1 MHQVV
6 DTRYRTTELL
16 GIGGMA
22 EVYLAHD
29 EVLDRDVAL
38 KVLSRRFAEDD
49 EVIERFRGEARS
61 AAALRH
67 PNIVSI
73 YDRGETEDGTY
84 YIVMEYLPGGTLK
97 DWILREGRL
106 PPHAAAALAV
116 QVAEALREAH
126 RNGVIHR
133 DVKPQNTLLTESGD
147 VKVADFG
154 IARAASSATLTRTG
168 VVLGSV
174 HYMSPEQA
182 IGACIDSRS
191 DLYSL
196 GIVLYE
202 MLTGELPY
210 DGENPISVAMKHLEG
225 RPPSPREIDPSIP
238 EGIDAV
244 TVRLLA
250 KDPEER
256 YPDGA
261 SLLEDLER
269 IQKGSTPTAATMRL
283 AVGTT
288 SPPAADAQPTAPR
301 EARIGGTPSP
311 PAPRRRNKRRWRIVP
326 LVVAATL
333 LVGLALIGTVGAS
346 FWQAPQERSEV
357 PVVEAS
363 SLVGVPDVAGQSIA
377 EASRTLRDA
386 GLTVDREQEAVKSDE
401 PEGTVLGTDPPAG
414 SEVEE
419 GTSVTLTVSRG
430 APQERLVAFDTPTDS
445 GAALK
450 VATAEPTTQQLDPA
464 PPVPTPT
471 PTTRSVA
478 PRQSDSEQSAEEREE
493 EVLEDQKETQEEA
506 REVAREEEGQVQVES
521 REEGGE
527 IRERVN
533 ESIEEIQ
540 ENVQGRLEKA
550 REDREDD

>member
-1 MHQVV
+1 VRQVV
-6 DTRYRTTELL
+6 DTRYRTVELL

-38 KVLSRRFAEDD
+38 KVLSRRCADD
-49 EVIERFRGEARS
+49 GEVIERFRGEARS

-73 YDRGETEDGTY
+73 YDWGGTEDGTY

-97 DWILREGRL
+97 DRILREGRL
-106 PPHAAAALAV
+106 PPRAAAAAAI

-126 RNGVIHR
+126 HNGVIHR
-133 DVKPQNTLLTESGD
+133 DVKPQNVLLTESGD

-182 IGACIDSRS
+182 VGAPADPRS

-196 GIVLYE
+196 GVVLYE

-210 DGENPISVAMKHLEG
+210 DGESPISVAMKHIEG
-225 RPPSPREIDPSIP
+225 RLRPLRKVDPSIP

-250 KDPEER
+250 KDLEDR
-256 YPDGA
+256 YPDA
-261 SLLEDLER
+261 TNLLEDLDR
-269 IQKGSTPTAATMRL
+269 VQKGLTPTADTMRL

-288 SPPAADAQPTAPR
+288 SRPEAEVQPTAPW
-301 EARIGGTPSP
+301 EARSGAPSP
-311 PAPRRRNKRRWRIVP
+311 PAPRRRKKRRRWIVP
-326 LVVAATL
+326 LVVAAAL
-333 LVGLALIGTVGAS
+333 LAALALTGTVGS
-346 FWQAPQERSEV
+346 SLWQGLRGWSEV

-363 SLVGVPDVAGQSIA
+363 SLIGVPDVAGQDV
-377 EASRTLRDA
+377 EQASQRLRDA
-386 GLTVDREQEAVKSDE
+386 GLAVGREHDMVGSDE

-414 SEVEE
+414 SEVEA
-419 GTSVTLTVSRG
+419 GTSVTMSVSRG
-430 APQERLVAFDTPTDS
+430 APQERTAGLGAPTVS
-445 GAALK
+445 GTVLK
-450 VATAEPTTQQLDPA
+450 VPATEPNIQQPDPA
-464 PPVPTPT
+464 PVPPPTP
-471 PTTRSVA
+471 A
-478 PRQSDSEQSAEEREE
+478 PMQDTRQSDPEQSVEEREQ
-493 EVLEDQKETQEEA
+493 VLEDQEETQEEA
-506 REVAREEEGQVQVES
+506 QERERETQEVAQEEAEES
-521 REEGGE
+521 Q
-527 IRERVN
+527 ERVQ
-533 ESIEEIQ
+533 EAIEEIQ
-540 ENVQGRLEKA
+540 ERVQERVEEGPR
-550 REDREDD
+550 RRDRERD

>member
-1 MHQVV
+1 MYQVV
-6 DTRYRTTELL
+6 DTRYRTIELL

-38 KVLSRRFAEDD
+38 KVLSRRFADDD

-182 IGACIDSRS
+182 IGAPVDSRS

-196 GIVLYE
+196 GVVLYE
-202 MLTGELPY
+202 MLTGEPPY
-210 DGENPISVAMKHLEG
+210 DGENPICVAMKHLEG
-225 RPPSPREIDPSIP
+225 RPPSPRETDPLIP
-238 EGIDAV
+238 EGMDAV
-244 TVRLLA
+244 TIRLLA

-256 YPDGA
+256 YPDA
-261 SLLEDLER
+261 TSLLEDLDR
-269 IQKGSTPTAATMRL
+269 VQRGSTPTAATTRL
-283 AVGTT
+283 AVRTA
-288 SPPAADAQPTAPR
+288 SPPAAGAQPTAPR

-311 PAPRRRNKRRWRIVP
+311 PAPRRSSKRRWRLVP
-326 LVVAATL
+326 LVVAAAL
-333 LVGLALIGTVGAS
+333 LAGLALIGTVGAS
-346 FWQAPQERSEV
+346 FWQDLQERSEV

-363 SLVGVPDVAGQSIA
+363 SLVGVPDVAGQSTA

-386 GLTVDREQEAVKSDE
+386 GLTVDREQDAVESDE

-419 GTSVTLTVSRG
+419 NTSVTLTVSRG
-430 APQERLVAFDTPTDS
+430 APQERLATFDAPTGS
-445 GAALK
+445 GAVLT
-450 VATAEPTTQQLDPA
+450 VATADPAPQQFDPA
-464 PPVPTPT
+464 PPVPSPT
-471 PTTRSVA
+471 PATWSVA
-478 PRQSDSEQSAEEREE
+478 PWQSDSEQSAEEREE
-493 EVLEDQKETQEEA
+493 AVENREETQDE
-506 REVAREEEGQVQVES
+506 AREEEGQAQVEA
-521 REEGGE
+521 REEEGDIE
-527 IRERVN
+527 ERVD

-540 ENVQGRLEKA
+540 EKVQRQLEEA
-550 REDREDD
+550 REDRKDD